1 MRWQNLCALILQ
13 ITSMFA
19 LITPGT
25 AVNCQ
30 LPRDKGYSCDE
41 PERTMFYFDMRMGV
55 CQPMMHRGCGGNEN
69 KFDSAAKCK
78 EQCIEKKGK
87 AKPSA
92 PASKGA
98 GLVVEECKLPT
109 DAKIP
114 DVAKSCDNGC
124 DIGYACNKNNKCC
137 PMKDYICSLPASSG
151 SETRTQKHY
160 GRYVYQRGLSNCI
173 RFSYFGT
180 GGNFN
185 NFKTYNDCKN
195 FCMEKPK

>member
-1 MRWQNLCALILQ
+1 
-13 ITSMFA
+13 MFA
-19 LITPGT
+19 LITP
-25 AVNCQ
+25 
-30 LPRDKGYSCDE
+30 
-41 PERTMFYFDMRMGV
+41 GV

-98 GLVVEECKLPT
+98 GLV
-109 DAKIP
+109 
-114 DVAKSCDNGC
+114 
-124 DIGYACNKNNKCC
+124 
-137 PMKDYICSLPASSG
+137 DYICSLPASSG

-180 GGNFN
+180 GELQISYQTLFTAKYKLYDDQKRN
-185 NFKTYNDCKN
+185 N
-195 FCMEKPK
+195 KP